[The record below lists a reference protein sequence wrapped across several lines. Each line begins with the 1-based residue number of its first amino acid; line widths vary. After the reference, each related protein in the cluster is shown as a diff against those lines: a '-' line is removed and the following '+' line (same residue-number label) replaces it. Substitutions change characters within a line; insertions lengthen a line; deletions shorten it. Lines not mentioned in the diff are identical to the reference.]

1 MFIITDKITTLNY
14 FQISFTIFLN
24 SVKALFILTMD
35 SEQPKTVEIYEFDK
49 QEYIKRVKNTRM
61 RNIINMYYV
70 FNRCL
75 RPSSS
80 CPIRDMDYN
89 APYFTLTL
97 CQNKNQPSNSSVGF
111 FFNVKLV
118 TTSLLILPCIIDPFG
133 NGINEF

>member
-75 RPSSS
+75 RPSSR

-89 APYFTLTL
+89 APYSTLTL

-111 FFNVKLV
+111 FFQCETCYNI
-118 TTSLLILPCIIDPFG
+118 SLDIAFYYRPFR
-133 NGINEF
+133 

>member
-1 MFIITDKITTLNY
+1 M
-14 FQISFTIFLN
+14 
-24 SVKALFILTMD
+24 
-35 SEQPKTVEIYEFDK
+35 
-49 QEYIKRVKNTRM
+49 KNTRM

-75 RPSSS
+75 RPSSM

-118 TTSLLILPCIIDPFG
+118 TTSLLILPSIIDPFG

>member
-1 MFIITDKITTLNY
+1 M
-14 FQISFTIFLN
+14 
-24 SVKALFILTMD
+24 
-35 SEQPKTVEIYEFDK
+35 
-49 QEYIKRVKNTRM
+49 KNTRM

-75 RPSSS
+75 RPSSR

-97 CQNKNQPSNSSVGF
+97 CQNKNQPSNSVL
-111 FFNVKLV
+111 FNVKLV
-118 TTSLLILPCIIDPFG
+118 TTSFLILPSIIDPFG

>member
-1 MFIITDKITTLNY
+1 MSIITDKITTLKY

-24 SVKALFILTMD
+24 SVKALLILTMD
-35 SEQPKTVEIYEFDK
+35 NEQPKTFEIYEFDK

-75 RPSSS
+75 RPSSR

-97 CQNKNQPSNSSVGF
+97 CQNKNQPSNSVL
-111 FFNVKLV
+111 FNMKLV
-118 TTSLLILPCIIDPFG
+118 TTSFLILPSIIDPFG
-133 NGINEF
+133 YGINEF

>member
-1 MFIITDKITTLNY
+1 MFIITDKITTLKY
-14 FQISFTIFLN
+14 FQISFTIFHN

-35 SEQPKTVEIYEFDK
+35 SEQPKTDEIYEFDK
-49 QEYIKRVKNTRM
+49 QWYIKRVKNTRM

-70 FNRCL
+70 FSRCL
-75 RPSSS
+75 RPSSR
-80 CPIRDMDYN
+80 CPTRDIDYN
-89 APYFTLTL
+89 APYSTLTL

-118 TTSLLILPCIIDPFG
+118 TTSLLILPSIIDPFG